1 MGAREA
7 DPDWGVATFVPS
19 GRPPLDLGDLE
30 PTPEEMARVTPEEI
44 EAFKR
49 EVAETMKREA
59 DEQMSPWPTTPS
71 GPTPKAT

>member
-7 DPDWGVATFVPS
+7 DPDWGIATFVPS

-30 PTPEEMARVTPEEI
+30 PTPEEMARVTPEQ
-44 EAFKR
+44 
-49 EVAETMKREA
+49 VAALKQYTEDRIKREA